1 MHSLYVSAIAKCLE
15 PLYDSI
21 TSLSYS
27 CIADSTACKTDDM
40 ANELV
45 ALALASFFLFLL
57 AAGEEKCC
65 FKVDKETKQIIDS
78 NGKTLLYNQ
87 LNYWLQYLFILY
99 SPFIGRARLF
109 HGVNIV
115 SSPVSMIIPY
125 CISFTL

>member
-40 ANELV
+40 ANMLV
-45 ALALASFFLFLL
+45 TLALASFFLFLL

-78 NGKTLLYNQ
+78 NGKTLLYSQ

-99 SPFIGRARLF
+99 IFPFYRK
-109 HGVNIV
+109 
-115 SSPVSMIIPY
+115 S
-125 CISFTL
+125 